1 MRVYNYDQML
11 SISAQGFN
19 YGYSKSREL
28 QKQSRLFMSVA
39 IGLDIAAGVVF
50 CVAIVI
56 YVIIYAVASSQVFV

>member
-1 MRVYNYDQML
+1 ML

-50 CVAIVI
+50 CVAMLITA
-56 YVIIYAVASSQVFV
+56 IIYAVTLSS

>member
-50 CVAIVI
+50 CVSIVI
-56 YVIIYAVASSQVFV
+56 YVIIVASI